1 MKRYF
6 ALVLVFALFA
16 TMLAG
21 CRGKDN
27 VSDNENG
34 MIEDSSSTADTTER
48 TTAST
53 TESTEDSSED
63 TQNSGIMGEG
73 DIFGDEGTGEGGNGS
88 NGGNGGSGSNGGNGN
103 NGGNSGG
110 ESSNSE
116 ETDPISRGRRSA
128 PRF

>member
-53 TESTEDSSED
+53 TESTADSSED
-63 TQNSGIMGEG
+63 TQNSGIMGDDG
-73 DIFGDEGTGEGGNGS
+73 IFGDDST
-88 NGGNGGSGSNGGNGN
+88 
-103 NGGNSGG
+103 G
-110 ESSNSE
+110 ESSNGDSSGNANGESSGTE
-116 ETDPISRGRRSA
+116 ETDPIARGRRST